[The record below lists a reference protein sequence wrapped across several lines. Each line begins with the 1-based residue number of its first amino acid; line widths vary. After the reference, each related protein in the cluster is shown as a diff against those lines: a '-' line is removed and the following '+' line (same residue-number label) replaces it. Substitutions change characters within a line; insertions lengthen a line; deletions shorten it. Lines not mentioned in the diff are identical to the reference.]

1 MYSVHSILYRVHS
14 ILYSVHST
22 LYSVHSILYSVH
34 SILYN
39 VLYIVQSNLN
49 TLVIQYST
57 VNIVSGYQLE
67 MLNNK
72 SYILL
77 GCAYIFVFF
86 SFVNIFQ
93 TYLYNKRRHSYIYLL
108 RIAAQTARPIGL
120 TFFVDNQG
128 CPGSVIGDTKLEI
141 LFSFFLAFFTG
152 NAAGPTASFT

>member
-1 MYSVHSILYRVHS
+1 MH
-14 ILYSVHST
+14 
-22 LYSVHSILYSVH
+22 
-34 SILYN
+34 
-39 VLYIVQSNLN
+39 
-49 TLVIQYST
+49 
-57 VNIVSGYQLE
+57 
-67 MLNNK
+67 
-72 SYILL
+72 
-77 GCAYIFVFF
+77 IFTY

-93 TYLYNKRRHSYIYLL
+93 TYLYNKRRHFYIYLL